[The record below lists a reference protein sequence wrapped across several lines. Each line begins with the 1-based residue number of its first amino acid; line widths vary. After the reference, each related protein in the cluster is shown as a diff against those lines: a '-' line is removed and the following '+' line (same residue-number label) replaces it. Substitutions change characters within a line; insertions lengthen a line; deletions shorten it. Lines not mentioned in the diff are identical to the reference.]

1 MIMGKFNDFSDLKA
15 LKKELEVKDSSGR
28 DVVTPQPKK
37 RSRTVVHK
45 PKAQLEGEKVAK
57 ERGLRP
63 VCTVT
68 LMDSNDRGILRHVHK
83 DGVEIEVD
91 GLLFRAGFGDF
102 VVNNAEEDSMLV
114 SSIGGG
120 HKRKEQGTDRP
131 QPLPNEIS
139 IDLHMDRIPS
149 GYDAPKGFELPYQIE
164 YFKSILHKYMKHR
177 GMRISFIHG
186 VGDGTLRDAIRKE
199 IDEVYALTCFW
210 APGPAGVTVVTI
222 R

>member
-1 MIMGKFNDFSDLKA
+1 MKSKFNDFSALKT
-15 LKKELEVKDSSGR
+15 LKKEMEKKDSGVDDAVPR
-28 DVVTPQPKK
+28 QMK

-45 PKAQLEGEKVAK
+45 PKEL
-57 ERGLRP
+57 GLRP
-63 VCTVT
+63 GCTVT

-83 DGVEIEVD
+83 DCVEIEID

-102 VVNNAEEDSMLV
+102 VVNNAEEDSKLAR
-114 SSIGGG
+114 SIGGG
-120 HKRKEQGTDRP
+120 QKRKDQVTDRP

-139 IDLHMDRIPS
+139 VDLHIEKIPS
-149 GYDAPKGFELPYQIE
+149 GYDAPKGFELPYQLE

-186 VGDGTLRDAIRKE
+186 VGDGILRDAIRKE
-199 IDEVYALTCFW
+199 IDEVYALTCSW
-210 APGPAGVTVVTI
+210 APGPAGVTIVTI

>member
-1 MIMGKFNDFSDLKA
+1 MSKFNDFSALKA
-15 LKKELEVKDSSGR
+15 LKKDLEEKESSGK
-28 DVVTPQPKK
+28 DVAPRLQK

-45 PKAQLEGEKVAK
+45 SKEQLEGERVAK
-57 ERGLRP
+57 ERGLCP
-63 VCTVT
+63 GCMVT

-83 DGVEIEVD
+83 DCVEIEID
-91 GLLFRAGFGDF
+91 GLLFKAGFGDF
-102 VVNNAEEDSMLV
+102 VVNDAEEDYRLV

-120 HKRKEQGTDRP
+120 QKRKEQRTNRP

-139 IDLHMDRIPS
+139 VDLHIEKIPS
-149 GYDAPKGFELPYQIE
+149 GYDASKGFELPFQLE

-186 VGDGTLRDAIRKE
+186 VGDGILRDAIRKE
-199 IDEVYALTCFW
+199 IDEVYALTCSW
-210 APGPAGVTVVTI
+210 TPGPAGVTIITI

>member
-1 MIMGKFNDFSDLKA
+1 MDKFNDFSALKA
-15 LKKELEVKDSSGR
+15 LKKDLEEKESSGK
-28 DVVTPQPKK
+28 DVAPRPQK

-45 PKAQLEGEKVAK
+45 SKDQLEGEMVAK

-63 VCTVT
+63 GCTVT

-83 DGVEIEVD
+83 DCVEIEID
-91 GLLFRAGFGDF
+91 GLVFRTGFGDF
-102 VVNNAEEDSMLV
+102 VVNNDEEDSRLV

-120 HKRKEQGTDRP
+120 QKRKEQMADRP

-139 IDLHMDRIPS
+139 VDLHIEKIPS
-149 GYDAPKGFELPYQIE
+149 GYDFPKGFELPYQLE

-177 GMRISFIHG
+177 GMRIFFIHG
-186 VGDGTLRDAIRKE
+186 VGDGILRDAIRKE
-199 IDEVYALTCFW
+199 IDEVYALTCSW
-210 APGPAGVTVVTI
+210 TPGPAGVTIVTI